1 MVELEDGSNTID
13 IDLVPVFAFHPK
25 NLAFYDRIWSN
36 IDTSEGGPHWLQGHQ
51 SKFQRAV
58 RTTLGNEFFIVPKP
72 SANLDSEW
80 RLDFH
85 DPEIKIIDDIGC
97 AKPVIKFLKLFRN
110 SNSPLMLLSSY
121 SLKTIVMDMIRN
133 YPKDDWAP
141 AEEAEH
147 FLKAL
152 KHLQL
157 KLEHGK
163 IDYFFDDHSNILW
176 KQGNVKQVQLQNMV
190 NFLKKAIKSL
200 ETSQN
205 TPTCKTVWTKY
216 FTA

>member
-1 MVELEDGSNTID
+1 MRRKISGPATTLMVELEDGSNTID

-36 IDTSEGGPHWLQGHQ
+36 IDTSKGGPHWLQNHQ

-58 RTTLGNEFFIVPKP
+58 RTDLGKEFFIVPKP

-85 DPEIKIIDDIGC
+85 DPEIKIIDNIGC

-110 SNSPLMLLSSY
+110 SNSPLKLLSSY

-133 YPKDDWAP
+133 EPR
-141 AEEAEH
+141 
-147 FLKAL
+147 
-152 KHLQL
+152 
-157 KLEHGK
+157 
-163 IDYFFDDHSNILW
+163 
-176 KQGNVKQVQLQNMV
+176 
-190 NFLKKAIKSL
+190 
-200 ETSQN
+200 
-205 TPTCKTVWTKY
+205 
-216 FTA
+216 